1 MKMSNIKSFKFF
13 IKTNQERFLFVIIVI
28 LIAMISFR
36 AGEVR
41 EKEKKSAEL
50 KVILN
55 NQVERNPEEKKAIA
69 LGKAIQRKGLTEVV
83 ASKTEIIGNNEEQ
96 CQFVGSKNS
105 DKYHVMSCRW
115 AEQIKPENRVCF
127 QSVEEAEKM
136 GYQPASCN
144 K

>member
-1 MKMSNIKSFKFF
+1 MSNIKNLKPF
-13 IKTNQERFLFVIIVI
+13 IQANQERFLFVIIVI
-28 LIAMISFR
+28 LIAIISFK
-36 AGEVR
+36 AGEMR
-41 EKEKKSAEL
+41 EKEKKSADL

-55 NQVERNPEEKKAIA
+55 NQVERSSKEKRAIA
-69 LGKAIQRKGLTEVV
+69 LGEAIQRKNLTEVV
-83 ASKTEIIGNNEEQ
+83 ENQTKIIGKNEKQ

-127 QSVEEAEKM
+127 KSVEEAKEM